1 MLRLYGAPQGRL
13 AAAVARFAPQWRAE
27 AQWKCRGA
35 ETLLA
40 VHADTPSG
48 LKKAAQSLRSSFGA
62 DVYGAGDTSLAAAA
76 VQALEAHDRLLA
88 CGDAAAG
95 ALLEARLE
103 KVPGAEKVYDFG
115 TMSYADAKTGPQIE
129 KRARAK
135 LGGEGDKPEPVRL
148 ALARAQ
154 AARRIVGTELAVA
167 CAERESDHVLVL
179 SAKKGCWLRTVPAA
193 DNAALWLLD
202 MIRRA
207 AAGLPQAEGT
217 GFLPAGQASPEPR
230 RNPATKEEAP
240 PPRPAG
246 GALAAGAGG
255 SGRWVVS
262 HRRRP
267 CRPSGA
273 AEGPAPAR
281 VDHPLAGPRAE
292 ARCKTD
298 IKHNEAAS
306 RRRVGRRPRFSTA
319 QNPAAK
325 GRFPMR
331 RGICVKIQSSDSA

>member
-13 AAAVARFAPQWRAE
+13 AAAVALFAPQWRAE
-27 AQWKCRGA
+27 AQWKSRGA

-40 VHADTPSG
+40 VHADTPTG

-95 ALLEARLE
+95 ALLESRLE

-115 TMSYADAKTGPQIE
+115 AMSYADAKVGPQIE

-135 LGGEGDKPEPVRL
+135 LGGEGDKPDPVRL
-148 ALARAQ
+148 ALSRAQ

-179 SAKKGCWLRTVPAA
+179 STKKGCWLRTVPAA
-193 DNAALWLLD
+193 DNPGLWLLD
-202 MIRRA
+202 MVRRA

-217 GFLPAGQASPEPR
+217 GFLPAGQ
-230 RNPATKEEAP
+230 TKQCDP
-240 PPRPAG
+240 PGRSQSKDPTPKKKHPLRVLLAVLG
-246 GALAAGAGG
+246 ILALAAFGVAWYLTGGDLAALPQRLKTLHLPEWVTLWQAHEPKPGA
-255 SGRWVVS
+255 R
-262 HRRRP
+262 
-267 CRPSGA
+267 
-273 AEGPAPAR
+273 
-281 VDHPLAGPRAE
+281 L
-292 ARCKTD
+292 
-298 IKHNEAAS
+298 I
-306 RRRVGRRPRFSTA
+306 
-319 QNPAAK
+319 
-325 GRFPMR
+325 
-331 RGICVKIQSSDSA
+331 

>member
-76 VQALEAHDRLLA
+76 VQA
-88 CGDAAAG
+88 
-95 ALLEARLE
+95 LEARLE

-217 GFLPAGQASPEPR
+217 GFLPAGQAAQNHAETPLQGGAKPR
-230 RNPATKEEAP
+230 TQKKKHPLRVLLAVLLLL
-240 PPRPAG
+240 
-246 GALAAGAGG
+246 ALAALGGGWYLTGGDLAALPERLKSLRLPEWITLWQAHEQKPGA
-255 SGRWVVS
+255 R
-262 HRRRP
+262 
-267 CRPSGA
+267 
-273 AEGPAPAR
+273 
-281 VDHPLAGPRAE
+281 L
-292 ARCKTD
+292 
-298 IKHNEAAS
+298 I
-306 RRRVGRRPRFSTA
+306 
-319 QNPAAK
+319 
-325 GRFPMR
+325 
-331 RGICVKIQSSDSA
+331 

>member
-1 MLRLYGAPQGRL
+1 MPGRRD
-13 AAAVARFAPQWRAE
+13 AAGCPCRYALWAE
-27 AQWKCRGA
+27 
-35 ETLLA
+35 
-40 VHADTPSG
+40 
-48 LKKAAQSLRSSFGA
+48 KAAQSLRSSFGA

-179 SAKKGCWLRTVPAA
+179 SAKKAAGSARSPQRTTPRSGCWT
-193 DNAALWLLD
+193 
-202 MIRRA
+202 
-207 AAGLPQAEGT
+207 
-217 GFLPAGQASPEPR
+217 
-230 RNPATKEEAP
+230 
-240 PPRPAG
+240 
-246 GALAAGAGG
+246 
-255 SGRWVVS
+255 
-262 HRRRP
+262 
-267 CRPSGA
+267 
-273 AEGPAPAR
+273 
-281 VDHPLAGPRAE
+281 
-292 ARCKTD
+292 
-298 IKHNEAAS
+298 
-306 RRRVGRRPRFSTA
+306 
-319 QNPAAK
+319 
-325 GRFPMR
+325 
-331 RGICVKIQSSDSA
+331 

>member
-179 SAKKGCWLRTVPAA
+179 SAKKGLLAPHGLRSGQ
-193 DNAALWLLD
+193 
-202 MIRRA
+202 RR
-207 AAGLPQAEGT
+207 
-217 GFLPAGQASPEPR
+217 
-230 RNPATKEEAP
+230 
-240 PPRPAG
+240 
-246 GALAAGAGG
+246 ALAAG
-255 SGRWVVS
+255 
-262 HRRRP
+262 HDTPRRRRSAAGRGDGLP
-267 CRPSGA
+267 PRRTGLPKHPQDGAKPRPQKKK
-273 AEGPAPAR
+273 
-281 VDHPLAGPRAE
+281 HPLRVLLAVLLLLALAALGGGWYLTGGDLAALPERLKALRLPE
-292 ARCKTD
+292 WITLWQAHEPKPGARL
-298 IKHNEAAS
+298 I
-306 RRRVGRRPRFSTA
+306 
-319 QNPAAK
+319 
-325 GRFPMR
+325 
-331 RGICVKIQSSDSA
+331 

>member
-1 MLRLYGAPQGRL
+1 MAEETRCVLRLYGAPQGRL

-217 GFLPAGQASPEPR
+217 GFLPAGQAAQNHAE
-230 RNPATKEEAP
+230 TP
-240 PPRPAG
+240 PQGGAKPRPQKKKHPLRVLLAVLLLL
-246 GALAAGAGG
+246 ALAALGG
-255 SGRWVVS
+255 GW
-262 HRRRP
+262 
-267 CRPSGA
+267 
-273 AEGPAPAR
+273 
-281 VDHPLAGPRAE
+281 
-292 ARCKTD
+292 
-298 IKHNEAAS
+298 
-306 RRRVGRRPRFSTA
+306 
-319 QNPAAK
+319 
-325 GRFPMR
+325 
-331 RGICVKIQSSDSA
+331 

>member
-13 AAAVARFAPQWRAE
+13 AAAVAWFAPQWRAE

-154 AARRIVGTELAVA
+154 AARRIVGTELAAA

-217 GFLPAGQASPEPR
+217 GFLPAGQAAQNHTETPPQGGAKPR
-230 RNPATKEEAP
+230 AQKKKHPLRVLLAVLLLL
-240 PPRPAG
+240 
-246 GALAAGAGG
+246 ALAALGGGWYLTGGDLAALPERLKALRLPEWITLWQAHEPKPGA
-255 SGRWVVS
+255 R
-262 HRRRP
+262 
-267 CRPSGA
+267 
-273 AEGPAPAR
+273 
-281 VDHPLAGPRAE
+281 L
-292 ARCKTD
+292 
-298 IKHNEAAS
+298 I
-306 RRRVGRRPRFSTA
+306 
-319 QNPAAK
+319 
-325 GRFPMR
+325 
-331 RGICVKIQSSDSA
+331 

>member
-1 MLRLYGAPQGRL
+1 MLRLFGAQST
-13 AAAVARFAPQWRAE
+13 AVGKTVENFPPQWRAA
-27 AQWKCRGA
+27 AQWKSRGA
-35 ETLLA
+35 ETLVALQA
-40 VHADTPSG
+40 QSPSG
-48 LKKAAQSLRSSFGA
+48 LKKAAQALRQAFSA
-62 DVYGAGDTSLAAAA
+62 DLYGAGETTLPAA
-76 VQALEAHDRLLA
+76 VVEALERHDKLLICA
-88 CGDAAAG
+88 DAAAG

-217 GFLPAGQASPEPR
+217 GFLPAGQASP
-230 RNPATKEEAP
+230 NTSQDEAK
-240 PPRPAG
+240 PRPKKKKHPLRVLLAVLLLL
-246 GALAAGAGG
+246 ALAALGGGWYLTGGDLAALPERLKALRLPEWITLWQAHEPKPGA
-255 SGRWVVS
+255 R
-262 HRRRP
+262 
-267 CRPSGA
+267 
-273 AEGPAPAR
+273 
-281 VDHPLAGPRAE
+281 L
-292 ARCKTD
+292 
-298 IKHNEAAS
+298 I
-306 RRRVGRRPRFSTA
+306 
-319 QNPAAK
+319 
-325 GRFPMR
+325 
-331 RGICVKIQSSDSA
+331 